1 MKKVTAF
8 KRLKKGKWVHN
19 HIEDGHKCKPEVVD
33 LERYKF
39 EQGYL
44 IGKKNTFIAV

>member
-19 HIEDGHKCKPEVVD
+19 HIEDGHKLKPD
-33 LERYKF
+33 IKLERYKF

>member
-8 KRLKKGKWVHN
+8 KRLKDGKFVHN
-19 HIEDGHKCKPEVVD
+19 HIEDGHKLKPEVVR

-39 EQGYL
+39 QQGYL
-44 IGKKNTFIAV
+44 IGKTNKFITL